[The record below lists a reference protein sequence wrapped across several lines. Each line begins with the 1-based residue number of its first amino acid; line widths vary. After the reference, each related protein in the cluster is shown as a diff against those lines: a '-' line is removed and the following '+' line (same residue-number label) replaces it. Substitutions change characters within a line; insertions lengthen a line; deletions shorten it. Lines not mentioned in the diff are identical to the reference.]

1 LGVLLKSLLKGLS
14 DLFLGESSLRLV
26 FKALDDLIEVVI
38 EDHSARDGYGT
49 ALESFVDD
57 SADLRICWLID
68 HSLQVWI
75 YIVSFPPIHFNLELP
90 LNHLLNL
97 GIRL

>member
-1 LGVLLKSLLKGLS
+1 LCESTSGLIFET
-14 DLFLGESSLRLV
+14 LN
-26 FKALDDLIEVVI
+26 DLIEVVI

-90 LNHLLNL
+90 LNHLLDL